1 MSLITGNQ
9 ACMWIHMYIASYSS
23 YVLCFRCSKAKVE
36 NVALVTKV
44 VNNGFQ
50 FANKAEATTLQPKQ
64 IIGKSVML
72 VDSTDKQLKVNNVT
86 VKNHKTINA
95 GSTKERNKL
104 NSIGLQTNKITMKDG
119 FSQTKKF
126 KLKSTTSQTEEEP
139 INKDMKRYVILH
151 MFTYFKSYK
160 SKITA

>member
-9 ACMWIHMYIASYSS
+9 ACIAS
-23 YVLCFRCSKAKVE
+23 YVLCFRCSKAKAE
-36 NVALVTKV
+36 NAALLPKAAKD
-44 VNNGFQ
+44 GSQ
-50 FANKAEATTLQPKQ
+50 FANKPETTTLQPKQ
-64 IIGKSVML
+64 ISGKSVML

-95 GSTKERNKL
+95 GSTKEQNKL

-119 FSQTKKF
+119 FSQTKKV